1 MKSQQMAGDEQRQY
15 HIGLAP
21 GELGD
26 HVLLCG
32 DPARARRFSERFLE
46 KTEEEI
52 SHREYL
58 TFTGLLAGAR
68 VSAMATGIGPDNV
81 EIAVV
86 ESCNIAKG
94 LTFIRMGS
102 CGALQGDIAP
112 GDLVVSTGAV
122 RLENTS
128 SFFVPDGYP
137 AVADLEV
144 TTALTRACRARGY
157 THHVGITAT
166 APGFYGAQGRNVGVF
181 RPRKPELV
189 DELARCGV
197 LNFEMESSTLFTLA
211 ALARLRAGTV
221 CAVYANRATDEVLD
235 QSARLEAEARCLEV
249 AADAV
254 RLLCEGRAG

>member
-1 MKSQQMAGDEQRQY
+1 MKAQQMAGDEQRQY

-26 HVLLCG
+26 YVLLCG
-32 DPARARRFSERFLE
+32 DPARARRFSETILDR
-46 KTEEEI
+46 TESEI

-58 TFTGLLAGAR
+58 TFTGRLGEAR
-68 VSAMATGIGPDNV
+68 VSAMATGIGPDNI
-81 EIAVV
+81 EIALI
-86 ESCNIAKG
+86 ESCNIAEAP
-94 LTFIRMGS
+94 TFIRMGS
-102 CGALQGDIAP
+102 CGALQPDIEP

-144 TTALTRACRARGY
+144 TMALTRACAARGY

-166 APGFYGAQGRNVGVF
+166 APGFYGAQGRSVGVF

-189 DELARCGV
+189 DELTRCGV
-197 LNFEMESSTLFTLA
+197 LNFEMESSALFILA
-211 ALARLRAGTV
+211 ALGRLRAGTV
-221 CAVYANRATDEVLD
+221 CAVYANRATDAVLD
-235 QSARLEAEARCLEV
+235 ETARRNAEARCLEV

-254 RLLCEGRAG
+254 RQLSGRKAE

>member
-1 MKSQQMAGDEQRQY
+1 MKAQQMAGDKERQY

-26 HVLLCG
+26 YVLLCG
-32 DPARARRFSERFLE
+32 DPARARRFSESVLDS
-46 KTEEEI
+46 TDSEI
-52 SHREYL
+52 GHREYL
-58 TFTGLLAGAR
+58 TFTGRLGGAR
-68 VSAMATGIGPDNV
+68 VSAMATGIGPDNI
-81 EIAVV
+81 EIALV
-86 ESCNIAKG
+86 ESCNIAAAP
-94 LTFIRMGS
+94 TFIRMGS
-102 CGALQGDIAP
+102 CGALQPHIAL

-144 TTALTRACRARGY
+144 TGALVRACAARGY
-157 THHVGITAT
+157 SHHVGITAT
-166 APGFYGAQGRNVGVF
+166 APGFYGAQGRRVGVF

-197 LNFEMESSTLFTLA
+197 LNFEMESSALFILA
-211 ALARLRAGTV
+211 ALAKLRAGTV

-235 QSARLEAEARCLEV
+235 ESARRDAELRCVEV

-254 RLLCEGRAG
+254 RLLSGQEV